1 MIDLL
6 AVLVFLAIPTAVLLT
21 ARLLN
26 RRGECVQSWSAGY
39 HAGGAGVGDHAFPGA
54 FAGRYHSQG
63 GE

>member
-6 AVLVFLAIPTAVLLT
+6 AVLVFLAVPTVVLLT

-26 RRGECVQSWSAGY
+26 RRGECEQIWSARH
-39 HAGGAGVGDHAFPGA
+39 HAGGAGIGDHALPGA
-54 FAGRYHSQG
+54 LAGRYYGQR